1 MYYLRCLQFQTDLKN
16 RLRVVAGGD
25 FCGLCFWNNN
35 VALYS
40 LASIPPTFSSLFIF
54 LHSYLTKNTISFTG
68 RPSRPLCR
76 IALGRWSRLSPFAMA
91 CPLYSLF
98 CQKLYF
104 ITLTVNY
111 LAGALASP
119 WTRHPHFTR
128 SPSKCVCDVSPCC
141 NPCAPPCFPAC
152 FSVLYSY
159 ITNSNVGRLRHVP
172 CFLNTRCA
180 FDGQSPPSTATI
192 RRHHPEGSWD
202 FSHAISRTFQRPPY
216 ILAPV
221 SWFLS
226 ECVICG

>member
-1 MYYLRCLQFQTDLKN
+1 MFAISDRQTPCPKKIRQTSKTDCGKK
-16 RLRVVAGGD
+16 AEGD

-35 VALYS
+35 VAFSS
-40 LASIPPTFSSLFIF
+40 LACIPPTFSSLFIF

-76 IALGRWSRLSPFAMA
+76 IALGSCSRLSPFAMA

-104 ITLTVNY
+104 ISLTVNY
-111 LAGALASP
+111 LASDLASP

-172 CFLNTRCA
+172 CFFVRVLPA
-180 FDGQSPPSTATI
+180 PSSTWNI
-192 RRHHPEGSWD
+192 HVL
-202 FSHAISRTFQRPPY
+202 HAM
-216 ILAPV
+216 PV
-221 SWFLS
+221 RLPVWLHVLVY
-226 ECVICG
+226 CIHL

>member
-1 MYYLRCLQFQTDLKN
+1 MSSPLG
-16 RLRVVAGGD
+16 RVAEGD

-35 VALYS
+35 VAFSS
-40 LASIPPTFSSLFIF
+40 LACIPPTFSSLFIF

-104 ITLTVNY
+104 ISLTVNY

-128 SPSKCVCDVSPCC
+128 SLASAFAMCRPAVIPVRLPVFPLVLVFYIHTLLILMSDGFAMSPVSWIRG
-141 NPCAPPCFPAC
+141 AHLMA
-152 FSVLYSY
+152 S
-159 ITNSNVGRLRHVP
+159 RLRQ
-172 CFLNTRCA
+172 R
-180 FDGQSPPSTATI
+180 PPYDATI
-192 RRHHPEGSWD
+192 QRVLEIFLTQFPERS
-202 FSHAISRTFQRPPY
+202 SVPPY